1 MRKGLVNTSRR
12 SLLIWCRGLWSINNH
27 LPGKGLESRKKGNNI
42 MAMTV
47 EIRGNKLCIE
57 IDLEKPTPSSSGK
70 TLVVAS
76 TRGNTVTT
84 AEVDGKPVTIGLN
97 AYIKP

>member
-1 MRKGLVNTSRR
+1 
-12 SLLIWCRGLWSINNH
+12 
-27 LPGKGLESRKKGNNI
+27 
-42 MAMTV
+42 MAMKV
-47 EIRGNKLCIE
+47 EIKDNKLYIE
-57 IDLEKPTPSSSGK
+57 IDLEEPTRSSSGK

-84 AEVDGKPVTIGLN
+84 AQVNGKPVTIGLS